1 MARPEATPSSP
12 ATTPAHTAAE
22 SLVFTR
28 PAAPQAPA
36 APPSVASAAPSTVP
50 RTQREAPDSAP
61 ALADLPAE
69 QRRDIPPVAISAH
82 FYSPQR
88 ERSLVSINGRSLH
101 EGDEVAPDLKLEQIT
116 PRGVVL
122 NYKGQRFQLAATTF
136 RP

>member
-1 MARPEATPSSP
+1 MA
-12 ATTPAHTAAE
+12 PAHTAAE

-28 PAAPQAPA
+28 PAGSQAASP
-36 APPSVASAAPSTVP
+36 PPSVASAAPS
-50 RTQREAPDSAP
+50 SAP
-61 ALADLPAE
+61 RPAASADAAPAFADLPAE

-122 NYKGQRFQLAATTF
+122 SYKGQRFQLAATTF